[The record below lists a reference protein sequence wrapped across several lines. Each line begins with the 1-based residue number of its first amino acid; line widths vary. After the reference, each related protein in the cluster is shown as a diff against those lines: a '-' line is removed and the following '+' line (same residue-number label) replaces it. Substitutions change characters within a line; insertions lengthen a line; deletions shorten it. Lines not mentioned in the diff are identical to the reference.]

1 MAKPIFN
8 FNEEFRLGIEEVDR
22 EHIKLVS
29 MLNDVYELLNNDKK
43 DQAREMFT
51 TLLSNYVVEHFSH
64 EETFMQSIGY
74 PALAEHKR
82 IHDNFKSDFN
92 RLKPSIESADAA
104 AFRKALADTF
114 AWIIGHIGKTDRK
127 YAEFYLKTKQ
137 A

>member
-8 FNEEFRLGIEEVDR
+8 FDKEFRLGIDEMDN

-29 MLNDVYELLNNDKK
+29 MLNDVYELLNNGQK

-51 TLLSNYVVEHFSH
+51 SLLSNYVVEHFSH
-64 EETFMQSIGY
+64 EEQFMQTIGY

-82 IHDNFKSDFN
+82 IHDIFKSDFN
-92 RLKPSIESADAA
+92 MLKPSIESADVA

-127 YAEFYLKTKQ
+127 YAEFYLNIRH
-137 A
+137 